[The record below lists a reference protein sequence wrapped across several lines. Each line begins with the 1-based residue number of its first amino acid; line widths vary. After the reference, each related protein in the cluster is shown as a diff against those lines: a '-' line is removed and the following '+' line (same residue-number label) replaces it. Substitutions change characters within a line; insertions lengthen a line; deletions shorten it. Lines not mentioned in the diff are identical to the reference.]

1 MYDNKKRAVDFLEN
15 WMLSARN
22 GNVLSYSVNWAF
34 LGLDNPVVRR
44 PDYEARSLGC
54 DPRSGQIIVYIWMLR
69 MFALES
75 WVFNIYLFIFI
86 YISMVMRCFVR
97 SKPQYK
103 LCFIWGSVNWCK
115 LSRNLIYLF
124 IQSYIIYNKGLY
136 NIFNIIK
143 RVNVIFGYTL
153 TVA

>member
-54 DPRSGQIIVYIWMLR
+54 DPRSGQIIVYIYECYECL
-69 MFALES
+69 LS
-75 WVFNIYLFIFI
+75 SLGYLIYIYL
-86 YISMVMRCFVR
+86 Y
-97 SKPQYK
+97 
-103 LCFIWGSVNWCK
+103 
-115 LSRNLIYLF
+115 LSI
-124 IQSYIIYNKGLY
+124 
-136 NIFNIIK
+136 
-143 RVNVIFGYTL
+143 
-153 TVA
+153 